1 MKKPKLLKTALTAA
15 LAATLLLPCAAA
27 GAEMSAKEGAAEQP
41 AYTLMQ
47 RSPRSFPIQ
56 VWGQAA
62 ELGDNSLTLQNDNE
76 GAAYAK
82 IVVNVEED
90 TKILDAV
97 TGEERVLCGHPEE

>member
-47 RSPRSFPIQ
+47 RSESFPIQ

-90 TKILDAV
+90 TNDPGCRYRR
-97 TGEERVLCGHPEE
+97 GEVLCGHPEE